1 VGAAPQDELGWAVD
15 APPTTTTYCAASATP
30 AKKTGVVA
38 NRDWSAMESSVVQ
51 QEEGTGPTENV
62 DT

>member
-1 VGAAPQDELGWAVD
+1 LVWAVD